1 MLILKNSIRKIN
13 ISRTNK
19 KRENC
24 TLQPAISDTSIWI
37 KGKHGSLFWRRKRK
51 WEYTRKWKWNK
62 SNQIN
67 FCLSLFRPLPT
78 TLDAQAPV
86 LKELPVQQ
94 CSEMNPSFIDCSLAA
109 KLLDESF
116 KGIAPLILNM
126 LFEELQVIAIHS
138 HYFAF
143 SQEYRWS
150 VQTLA
155 WECLLWSLALPLT
168 IYVTLG
174 NFLICEMGI
183 ITVSV
188 HVKISDMLH
197 IKCFIQCL
205 IH

>member
-1 MLILKNSIRKIN
+1 M
-13 ISRTNK
+13 
-19 KRENC
+19 
-24 TLQPAISDTSIWI
+24 
-37 KGKHGSLFWRRKRK
+37 
-51 WEYTRKWKWNK
+51 
-62 SNQIN
+62 
-67 FCLSLFRPLPT
+67 SLFRPLPT

-86 LKELPVQQ
+86 LKELPVQR

-116 KGIAPLILNM
+116 KGIAPLILHM
-126 LFEELQVIAIHS
+126 LFEELQVIATHS

-143 SQEYRWS
+143 SLRVS
-150 VQTLA
+150 VKCADSGIRMPALN
-155 WECLLWSLALPLT
+155 LALPLT

-197 IKCFIQCL
+197 IKYFIQCL